1 MRLCL
6 FDPGIATHAGAPAE
20 NLGNLIIRQA
30 VQREVRTL
38 FPDWEVI
45 PISTF
50 SPPTAELRREM
61 RRADLCIAGGTNLLT
76 SEMNRYRQW
85 VISPKHALGM
95 RRTLLLGV
103 GWWTYQPAPNLF
115 TRLFLRLLLSPRGLH
130 SVRDQY
136 SGNQLAAGGFRNSIN
151 TCCPTLWP
159 LADAP
164 PSHTPLHKA
173 QDALLLLTDYA
184 QDPECDQRLVTLLN
198 SHYRK
203 VYFWPQGATDLEYLH
218 RLHGNLTVLDRSF
231 ESFTRFTQEHPGFDY
246 IGTRLHGGV
255 HCLIHRRR
263 SLILEIDNRAAEI
276 ARDTGLRTAARS
288 DFEGIRHWIQNPEP
302 FRLNLPKAAIA
313 AWREQFRHQGKNR
326 SK

>member
-6 FDPGIATHAGAPAE
+6 FDPGISTHAGAPAE
-20 NLGNLIIRQA
+20 NLGNLIIQQA
-30 VQREVRTL
+30 VLREIHSL
-38 FPDWEVI
+38 FKGWEVI

-50 SPPTAELRREM
+50 SPPTPELRREM

-85 VISPKHALGM
+85 VISPKHAIGM

-103 GWWTYQPAPNLF
+103 GWWTYQPPPNLF
-115 TRLFLRLLLSPRGLH
+115 TRIFLRLLLSPRGLH

-136 SGNQLAAGGFRNSIN
+136 SLGQLAGGGFRNTLN

-159 LADAP
+159 LAEAP
-164 PSHTPLHKA
+164 PTQTPLHKA

-184 QDPECDQRLVTLLN
+184 QDPECDQRLITLLT

-203 VYFWPQGATDLEYLH
+203 VYFWPQGATDLDYLS
-218 RLHGNLTVLDRSF
+218 RLQGNLTLLDRSF
-231 ESFTRFTQEHPGFDY
+231 DAFTRFTKEHPDFDY

-255 HCLIHRRR
+255 HCLNQRRR

-276 ARDTGLRTAARS
+276 ARDTSLRTAARA
-288 DFEGIRHWIQNPEP
+288 DIDGIRQWILNPEP
-302 FRLNLPKAAIA
+302 FRLNLPKEAIA
-313 AWREQFRHQGKNR
+313 AWRGQFLPQDKVAAR
-326 SK
+326 